1 MQKISLKD
9 WVVLLTIVPTTFIG
23 LGIGGYFSY
32 NRYVELDSVLGVRA
46 QSILEPIAI
55 VAVDPILEKDREIL
69 RRLIG
74 TVHRNH
80 SDIIKNITIFTADNQ
95 IFVTS
100 AYHGDIGMMRLKP
113 GQVMPAQTTVEES
126 GKYSIFRTPI
136 FNETQ
141 QLAPRS
147 VYDNALG
154 YITIQVDRNQVGFQQ
169 QSQLIIALAIVFFGS
184 LISAI
189 FALRMIKNVTR
200 PVNSM
205 VQAVDRIREGKL
217 ESRVSGQLIGELNF
231 LKNGINAMAQSL
243 GDYHDEMQ
251 RSVDQAT
258 VDLRESLEQFEIQ
271 NVELDIA
278 KRKAQEANKVKS
290 EFLANMS
297 HELRTPLNGVIGFTR
312 QVLKTPLTETQRD
325 YLQTIERSANNLLAI
340 INDILDF
347 SKLDAGKMV
356 IENIPFAL
364 RESLEETLTLLAPS
378 AHKKNIELSLRIAQ
392 HLPDSLIGDAM
403 RIKQVLIN
411 LANNAIKFTEKG
423 SVCIDVDTERLENNS
438 AVFKVTVVDTGIG
451 MNTEQQQT
459 IFEAFG
465 QADKSVTRL
474 YGGTGLGLVISQRL
488 AREMKGDIGFISE
501 ERRGSTFWFTFECE
515 INPVSLTQP
524 IQVNE
529 LADKSILYLEPHTH
543 GRIATSDVLSS
554 WQMTVMPIE
563 SLAELSNAIEQQE
576 SYDYALISH
585 DVTPASLADLKALI
599 VTLKEK
605 VGSVHLAINS
615 NSPNLQEALVASG
628 AASCLSKPLTPA
640 RLAKALLPAD
650 NTPLAITA
658 QTVDQKVPIKVLAV
672 DDNEANLKLIKALL
686 SEQVQEV
693 ITASNGEEALTLC
706 KSEKFALIFMDIQMP
721 VMDGVTALGHIK
733 SSTFNDQTPIIAVTA
748 HALSGEKEKLLTEG
762 FSSYMTKPID
772 ETMLKHTIYE
782 YCDLDLLSA
791 PTIAEQFV
799 AVSKTIDIQAEAID
813 WQLALSRTGN
823 KVHLAKD
830 MLSGLVKSLPE
841 LKQQIEDAITCQDN
855 EQAQMLIHKLNGACC
870 YTGVPALG
878 KVAQQI
884 ETQLKQQHTLD
895 DLEPE
900 FFELFERMECV
911 LEEAPRVINDVE
923 MLEDV

>member
-1 MQKISLKD
+1 
-9 WVVLLTIVPTTFIG
+9 
-23 LGIGGYFSY
+23 
-32 NRYVELDSVLGVRA
+32 
-46 QSILEPIAI
+46 
-55 VAVDPILEKDREIL
+55 
-69 RRLIG
+69 
-74 TVHRNH
+74 
-80 SDIIKNITIFTADNQ
+80 
-95 IFVTS
+95 
-100 AYHGDIGMMRLKP
+100 
-113 GQVMPAQTTVEES
+113 
-126 GKYSIFRTPI
+126 
-136 FNETQ
+136 
-141 QLAPRS
+141 
-147 VYDNALG
+147 
-154 YITIQVDRNQVGFQQ
+154 
-169 QSQLIIALAIVFFGS
+169 
-184 LISAI
+184 
-189 FALRMIKNVTR
+189 
-200 PVNSM
+200 
-205 VQAVDRIREGKL
+205 
-217 ESRVSGQLIGELNF
+217 
-231 LKNGINAMAQSL
+231 
-243 GDYHDEMQ
+243 
-251 RSVDQAT
+251 
-258 VDLRESLEQFEIQ
+258 
-271 NVELDIA
+271 
-278 KRKAQEANKVKS
+278 
-290 EFLANMS
+290 
-297 HELRTPLNGVIGFTR
+297 
-312 QVLKTPLTETQRD
+312 
-325 YLQTIERSANNLLAI
+325 
-340 INDILDF
+340 
-347 SKLDAGKMV
+347 
-356 IENIPFAL
+356 
-364 RESLEETLTLLAPS
+364 
-378 AHKKNIELSLRIAQ
+378 
-392 HLPDSLIGDAM
+392 
-403 RIKQVLIN
+403 
-411 LANNAIKFTEKG
+411 
-423 SVCIDVDTERLENNS
+423 
-438 AVFKVTVVDTGIG
+438 
-451 MNTEQQQT
+451 
-459 IFEAFG
+459 
-465 QADKSVTRL
+465 
-474 YGGTGLGLVISQRL
+474 
-488 AREMKGDIGFISE
+488 
-501 ERRGSTFWFTFECE
+501 
-515 INPVSLTQP
+515 
-524 IQVNE
+524 
-529 LADKSILYLEPHTH
+529 TH

>member
-1 MQKISLKD
+1 
-9 WVVLLTIVPTTFIG
+9 
-23 LGIGGYFSY
+23 
-32 NRYVELDSVLGVRA
+32 
-46 QSILEPIAI
+46 
-55 VAVDPILEKDREIL
+55 
-69 RRLIG
+69 
-74 TVHRNH
+74 
-80 SDIIKNITIFTADNQ
+80 
-95 IFVTS
+95 
-100 AYHGDIGMMRLKP
+100 
-113 GQVMPAQTTVEES
+113 
-126 GKYSIFRTPI
+126 
-136 FNETQ
+136 
-141 QLAPRS
+141 
-147 VYDNALG
+147 
-154 YITIQVDRNQVGFQQ
+154 
-169 QSQLIIALAIVFFGS
+169 
-184 LISAI
+184 
-189 FALRMIKNVTR
+189 
-200 PVNSM
+200 
-205 VQAVDRIREGKL
+205 
-217 ESRVSGQLIGELNF
+217 
-231 LKNGINAMAQSL
+231 
-243 GDYHDEMQ
+243 
-251 RSVDQAT
+251 
-258 VDLRESLEQFEIQ
+258 
-271 NVELDIA
+271 
-278 KRKAQEANKVKS
+278 
-290 EFLANMS
+290 
-297 HELRTPLNGVIGFTR
+297 
-312 QVLKTPLTETQRD
+312 
-325 YLQTIERSANNLLAI
+325 
-340 INDILDF
+340 
-347 SKLDAGKMV
+347 
-356 IENIPFAL
+356 
-364 RESLEETLTLLAPS
+364 
-378 AHKKNIELSLRIAQ
+378 
-392 HLPDSLIGDAM
+392 
-403 RIKQVLIN
+403 
-411 LANNAIKFTEKG
+411 
-423 SVCIDVDTERLENNS
+423 VDTERLENNS